1 MSIRI
6 ETSTYATQEVRN
18 DLQVPFEAMDSSL
31 GFLHPSLLISDSE
44 VRTPKIRIDRSGTSD
59 HDPSFQPTPLSS
71 QSWGPSAASRPV
83 SVSVLTL
90 PSHGL
95 PLAGTEVVGRI
106 LSCLARQSSRGTK
119 HKNLCTSILRTREGR
134 AIWMSCKA

>member
-59 HDPSFQPTPLSS
+59 HDLSS
-71 QSWGPSAASRPV
+71 PRLFPANPGALLRQAGL
-83 SVSVLTL
+83 SVL
-90 PSHGL
+90 
-95 PLAGTEVVGRI
+95 VY
-106 LSCLARQSSRGTK
+106 
-119 HKNLCTSILRTREGR
+119 
-134 AIWMSCKA
+134 